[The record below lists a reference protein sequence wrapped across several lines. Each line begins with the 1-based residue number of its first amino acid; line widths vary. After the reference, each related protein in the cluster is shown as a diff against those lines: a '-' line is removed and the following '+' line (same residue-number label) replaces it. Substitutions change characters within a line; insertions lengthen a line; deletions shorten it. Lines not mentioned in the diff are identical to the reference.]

1 MEVVRLE
8 PTSVEPL
15 RGLHYNVK
23 LLVLFTNIR
32 LGWEL
37 IDAIKARTYQ
47 GGTLN

>member
-1 MEVVRLE
+1 
-8 PTSVEPL
+8 VEHL

-37 IDAIKARTYQ
+37 IDAMKAGIYQ
-47 GGTLN
+47 SGTPY